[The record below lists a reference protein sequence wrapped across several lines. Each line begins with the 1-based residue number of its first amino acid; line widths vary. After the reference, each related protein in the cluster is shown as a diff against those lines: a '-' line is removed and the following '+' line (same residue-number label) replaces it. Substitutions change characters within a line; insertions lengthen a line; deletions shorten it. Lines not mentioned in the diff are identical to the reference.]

1 MAAESVPGPLT
12 AACGEVRPAS
22 DGDAVAGVRPR
33 YVAWPASVAEASAVL
48 AAAAGLGLTVLPRGT
63 GTRLA
68 WGSPPRRCDLVV
80 DTLRLDE
87 VLEHEA
93 GDLVARVQAGVRI
106 DELADVLGLAG
117 QQLSLDLPDAAGA
130 GRGTVGGVLATGAAG
145 PRRLRYGTP
154 RDLAIGITVVLADGT
169 VAHSG
174 GKVVKNVAG
183 YDIGKLFAGS
193 YGTLGLIV
201 EAAFRLHPVPA
212 AAAFVTRDCAGP
224 AAAQEMVAAAV
235 GSPLAPSAAEIDRS
249 ARGGPV
255 RVSVLLEGDKA
266 GVAERSALLRE
277 LLGRGASIAAD
288 PPAWWGRGGTAAAPD
303 GALIR
308 ITFWAGELAAVLD
321 ALDAAATAAG
331 LDPLVGGS
339 AAAGVIYAAVPRA
352 APAASVAELV
362 TALRASRPLGPA
374 GPAGPTESARPTGPT
389 GSAGRAG
396 AMGSAGPAGT
406 RGPTGSPGRAGRA
419 NGDEPGDGDGPPSRG
434 SVVVQHAP
442 AAVRAAVD
450 VWGPVP
456 SAGLMRAVKD
466 QFDPGHRMAPG
477 RMAGGI

>member
-1 MAAESVPGPLT
+1 MAAEPVPGPLA

-22 DGDAVAGVRPR
+22 EDDAVAGVLPR

-48 AAAAGLGLTVLPRGT
+48 AAAAGLDLAVLPRGT

-68 WGSPPRRCDLVV
+68 WGAPPRRCDLVI
-80 DTLRLDE
+80 DTLRLDR

-106 DELADVLGLAG
+106 DDLAGVLGLAG
-117 QQLSLDLPDAAGA
+117 QQLSLDFPAAPGEA

-154 RDLAIGITVVLADGT
+154 RDLSIGITVVLAGGT

-224 AAAQEMVAAAV
+224 AAAQELIAAAV
-235 GSPLAPSAAEIDRS
+235 GSPLAPSAAEIDRP
-249 ARGGPV
+249 ARGAPV

-277 LLGRGASIAAD
+277 LLAGGASIAAV
-288 PPAWWGRGGTAAAPD
+288 PPAWWGRSGAADGT
-303 GALIR
+303 LLR
-308 ITFWAGELAAVLD
+308 IAFWAGELAAVLD
-321 ALDAAATAAG
+321 ALDAAASEAG
-331 LDPLVGGS
+331 LDPPVGGS
-339 AAAGVIYAAVPRA
+339 AAAGVIYAAVPGS

-362 TALRASRPLGPA
+362 TTLRASRPLGPA
-374 GPAGPTESARPTGPT
+374 GSA
-389 GSAGRAG
+389 
-396 AMGSAGPAGT
+396 
-406 RGPTGSPGRAGRA
+406 
-419 NGDEPGDGDGPPSRG
+419 DGDGLGPPSRG
-434 SVVVQHAP
+434 SVVVLHAP
-442 AAVRAAVD
+442 PVVRDAVD
-450 VWGPVP
+450 IWGPVP

>member
-1 MAAESVPGPLT
+1 MAAEPVPGPLA

-22 DGDAVAGVRPR
+22 DGDAVAGVLPR

-48 AAAAGLGLTVLPRGT
+48 AAAAGLDLAVLPRGT
-63 GTRLA
+63 GSRLA
-68 WGSPPRRCDLVV
+68 WGAPPRRCDLVI
-80 DTLRLDE
+80 DTLRLDR

-93 GDLVARVQAGVRI
+93 GDLVTRVQAGIRI
-106 DELADVLGLAG
+106 DELADVLGVAG
-117 QQLSLDLPDAAGA
+117 QQLSLDFPAAPGGA
-130 GRGTVGGVLATGAAG
+130 GRGTVGGALATGAAG

-212 AAAFVTRDCAGP
+212 AAAFVTRDCAGVT
-224 AAAQEMVAAAV
+224 AARELVAAAV
-235 GSPLAPSAAEIDRS
+235 GSPLAPSAAEIDRA
-249 ARGGPV
+249 ARGAPV
-255 RVSVLLEGDKA
+255 RASVLLEGDKA

-277 LLGRGASIAAD
+277 LLGGGVSIAAD
-288 PPAWWGRGGTAAAPD
+288 PPAWWGRSGAAAPD
-303 GALIR
+303 GTLLR

-321 ALDAAATAAG
+321 ALDAAASAAG
-331 LDPLVGGS
+331 LDPPVGGS
-339 AAAGVIYAAVPRA
+339 AAAGVLYARVPGS

-374 GPAGPTESARPTGPT
+374 GSAGPT
-389 GSAGRAG
+389 GSAGQ
-396 AMGSAGPAGT
+396 AGT
-406 RGPTGSPGRAGRA
+406 PGPTALA
-419 NGDEPGDGDGPPSRG
+419 DGDGLGPPSRG
-434 SVVVQHAP
+434 SVVVLHAP
-442 AAVRAAVD
+442 PAVRDAVD
-450 VWGPVP
+450 IWGPVP

>member
-1 MAAESVPGPLT
+1 MAAEPVPGPLA

-22 DGDAVAGVRPR
+22 EDDAVAGVLPR

-48 AAAAGLGLTVLPRGT
+48 AAAADLDLAVLPRGT

-68 WGSPPRRCDLVV
+68 WGAPPRRCDLVI
-80 DTLRLDE
+80 DTLRLDR

-106 DELADVLGLAG
+106 DDLAGVLGLAG
-117 QQLSLDLPDAAGA
+117 QQLSLDFPAAPGEA

-154 RDLAIGITVVLADGT
+154 RDLSIGITVVLADGT

-224 AAAQEMVAAAV
+224 AAAQELIAAAV
-235 GSPLAPSAAEIDRS
+235 GSPLAPSAAEIDRP
-249 ARGGPV
+249 ARGAPV

-277 LLGRGASIAAD
+277 LLGGGASIAAV
-288 PPAWWGRGGTAAAPD
+288 PPAWWGRSGAADGT
-303 GALIR
+303 LLR
-308 ITFWAGELAAVLD
+308 IAFWAGELAAVLD
-321 ALDAAATAAG
+321 ALDAAASAAG
-331 LDPLVGGS
+331 LDPPVGGS
-339 AAAGVIYAAVPRA
+339 AAAGVIYAAVPGS

-374 GPAGPTESARPTGPT
+374 GSA
-389 GSAGRAG
+389 
-396 AMGSAGPAGT
+396 
-406 RGPTGSPGRAGRA
+406 
-419 NGDEPGDGDGPPSRG
+419 DGDGLGPPSRG
-434 SVVVQHAP
+434 SVVVLHAP
-442 AAVRAAVD
+442 PAVRDAVD
-450 VWGPVP
+450 IWGPVP

>member
-1 MAAESVPGPLT
+1 MAAEPVPGPLA
-12 AACGEVRPAS
+12 AACGEVGPAS
-22 DGDAVAGVRPR
+22 DGDAVAGVPPR
-33 YVAWPASVAEASAVL
+33 YVARPASVAEASAVL
-48 AAAAGLGLTVLPRGT
+48 AAAAGLGLAVLPRGT

-68 WGSPPRRCDLVV
+68 WGAPPRRCDLVI
-80 DTLRLDE
+80 DTLRLDR

-93 GDLVARVQAGVRI
+93 GDLVARVQAGIRI
-106 DELADVLGLAG
+106 DDLADVLGLAG
-117 QQLSLDLPDAAGA
+117 QQLSLDLPAAPGGA

-201 EAAFRLHPVPA
+201 EAAFRLHPRPA
-212 AAAFVTRDCAGP
+212 AGAFVTRDCAGP
-224 AAAQEMVAAAV
+224 AAAQELVAAAV
-235 GSPLAPSAAEIDRS
+235 GSPLAPSAVEISRPDRG
-249 ARGGPV
+249 APV
-255 RVSVLLEGDKA
+255 RASVLLEGDKA

-277 LLGRGASIAAD
+277 LLGGGASIGAV
-288 PPAWWGRGGTAAAPD
+288 PPAWWGRSGAAAD
-303 GALIR
+303 GTLLR
-308 ITFWAGELAAVLD
+308 IAFWAGELAAVLD
-321 ALDAAATAAG
+321 ALDAAASAAG
-331 LDPLVGGS
+331 LYPPVGGS
-339 AAAGVIYAAVPRA
+339 AAAGVIYAAVPGS

-374 GPAGPTESARPTGPT
+374 GPAG
-389 GSAGRAG
+389 
-396 AMGSAGPAGT
+396 
-406 RGPTGSPGRAGRA
+406 
-419 NGDEPGDGDGPPSRG
+419 GDGLGPPSRG
-434 SVVVQHAP
+434 SVVVLHAP
-442 AAVRAAVD
+442 PAVRDAVD

>member
-1 MAAESVPGPLT
+1 MAAEPVPGPLA

-22 DGDAVAGVRPR
+22 EDDAVAGVLPR

-48 AAAAGLGLTVLPRGT
+48 AAAAGLDLAVLPRGT

-68 WGSPPRRCDLVV
+68 WGAPPRRCDLVI
-80 DTLRLDE
+80 DTLRLDR

-106 DELADVLGLAG
+106 DDLAGVLGLAG
-117 QQLSLDLPDAAGA
+117 QQLSLDFPAAPGEA

-154 RDLAIGITVVLADGT
+154 RDLSIGITVVLADGT

-201 EAAFRLHPVPA
+201 EAAFRLHPVLA

-224 AAAQEMVAAAV
+224 AAAQELIAAAV
-235 GSPLAPSAAEIDRS
+235 GSPLAPSAAEIDRP
-249 ARGGPV
+249 ARGAPV

-277 LLGRGASIAAD
+277 LLGGGASIAAV
-288 PPAWWGRGGTAAAPD
+288 PPAWWGRSGAADGT
-303 GALIR
+303 LLR
-308 ITFWAGELAAVLD
+308 IAFWAGELAAVLD
-321 ALDAAATAAG
+321 ALDAAASEAG
-331 LDPLVGGS
+331 LDPPVGGS
-339 AAAGVIYAAVPRA
+339 AAAGVIYAAVPGS

-374 GPAGPTESARPTGPT
+374 GSA
-389 GSAGRAG
+389 
-396 AMGSAGPAGT
+396 
-406 RGPTGSPGRAGRA
+406 
-419 NGDEPGDGDGPPSRG
+419 DGDGLGPPSRG
-434 SVVVQHAP
+434 SVVVLHAP
-442 AAVRAAVD
+442 PAVRDAVD
-450 VWGPVP
+450 IWGPVP